1 MKNVT
6 NRNAKST
13 MGVMSNDGVE
23 RGIFTFGILL
33 FFAAYTFNKRKVNV
47 IVKIN

>member
-13 MGVMSNDGVE
+13 IGVISNEGVE
-23 RGIFTFGILL
+23 RGIFTFGITFKLTV
-33 FFAAYTFNKRKVNV
+33 YTLSLKKVNELSV
-47 IVKIN
+47 S